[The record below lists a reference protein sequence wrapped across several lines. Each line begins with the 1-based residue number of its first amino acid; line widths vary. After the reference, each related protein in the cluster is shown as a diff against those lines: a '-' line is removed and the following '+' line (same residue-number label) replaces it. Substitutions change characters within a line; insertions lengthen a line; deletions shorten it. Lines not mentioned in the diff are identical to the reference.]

1 MRSRAR
7 WGYWV
12 ATISDF
18 LLGIE
23 KRGVTVTWYYFVK
36 NFTRS
41 YLGADQWPQGQRR
54 RRRSHVSCD
63 SCLMWLMSHIHCHDH
78 FHASHPT
85 MVWFRKLSGNNVEV
99 SFDCVCYAFA
109 VDVQPVHLCFFGPG
123 VDKDRNFLSDDC
135 PRQSANLVF
144 DRKSQRGS
152 SGIQSCWV
160 VLGYTVPC
168 GKLT

>member
-1 MRSRAR
+1 MPETMRSRAR

-63 SCLMWLMSHIHCHDH
+63 SCLMWLMSHVHCHDH

-109 VDVQPVHLCFFGPG
+109 VDVQPVHLCFFWSRCGQRSELP
-123 VDKDRNFLSDDC
+123 VRWL
-135 PRQSANLVF
+135 PAPVRQFGFRS
-144 DRKSQRGS
+144 
-152 SGIQSCWV
+152 
-160 VLGYTVPC
+160 
-168 GKLT
+168 